1 MNSINNYINSIFD
14 WTAKIVKNILTKS
27 VSHTNYK
34 IESSAINFYVNLSTT
49 LVLIS
54 LTLILFSILINI
66 IYHLFFKNNFYIT
79 KKYYFSNIFIL
90 VLIIF
95 ITMIKLYISL
105 KFEKAVGT
113 ALLDIKLDFY
123 KKNNNITSI
132 EYCAVF
138 SSSLSD
144 AVTLLCLITGLVCL
158 DLLGNK
164 NLFKN
169 FNNMMIF
176 LLFNFFVIIMVTTPN
191 LLLMFLAFE
200 CIFLP
205 TVYFV
210 FELGYMKKTEKA
222 GIALFYWTLCGSFL
236 ILCSLAYIYYNYS
249 TLNYVLL
256 SKVNF
261 SMTEHIIFF
270 ALFMIGFGVKIPII
284 PFHFWLLKVHVEAP
298 TGFSIFLS
306 GFLVKSALY
315 CLFMFF
321 NIFNINQLF
330 YFITVIIFFS
340 LIAAS
345 TGLATVID
353 IKKLIA
359 WATIQEM
366 TFMLLFMLFKQTF
379 FIHTCIL
386 FILLH
391 GLMSI
396 YMFYLIDIIQRR
408 YGLRSLQH
416 INGLSLFMPKL
427 VKYVWFLILLFGG
440 FPLSAKFLIEWN
452 LISLFT
458 NTNMLYL
465 FLYSFLVNF
474 IGAIF
479 FIKHFLIILY
489 GIPKNSE
496 DLNFIDIQKH
506 ESILLNFLSTL
517 ITLLILIIYII

>member
-1 MNSINNYINSIFD
+1 MNIINSYLFSAFEYFKGIL
-14 WTAKIVKNILTKS
+14 KNILKKS
-27 VSHTNYK
+27 SNHTNYL
-34 IESSAINFYVNLSTT
+34 IESDAVNFYINLSTT
-49 LVLIS
+49 LILIS
-54 LTLILFSILINI
+54 IFLIIFSFLINI
-66 IYHLFFKNNFYIT
+66 IYHLFFKHNNYIT
-79 KKYYFSNIFIL
+79 KKYYFSNVFIL

-95 ITMIKLYISL
+95 LMMIKLYISL
-105 KFEKAVGT
+105 KFERAVGA

-123 KKNNNITSI
+123 QKNINISNI

-138 SSSLSD
+138 SSALSD
-144 AVTLLCLITGLVCL
+144 SITLLCLITGLVCL
-158 DLLGNK
+158 DLLGSK

-169 FNNMMIF
+169 FNNMIIF
-176 LLFNFFVIIMVTTPN
+176 LLFNFFVIIMVSTPN

-205 TVYFV
+205 TIYFV
-210 FELGYMKKTEKA
+210 FDLGYMKKTEKA

-236 ILCSLAYIYYNYS
+236 ILCSLAYLYYNYK

-256 SKVNF
+256 SKINF
-261 SMTEHIIFF
+261 SMTENILFL

-366 TFMLLFMLFKQTF
+366 TFMLLFLLFKQTF

-427 VKYVWFLILLFGG
+427 VKYIWFLILLFGG

-465 FLYSFLVNF
+465 FSYSFLVNF

-489 GIPKNSE
+489 GIPKKPE
-496 DLNFIDIQKH
+496 DFNFIDIQKH
-506 ESILLNFLSTL
+506 ETVLLNFLTTL